1 MTNERALE
9 AVSEILEEYISPT
22 KVYEEK
28 MASRIVQAVL
38 QHAPSRAVEVPTVDD
53 VTNLLYEYLSD
64 SDLPDEFVRDALLL
78 PWAEKH
84 APALQ
89 AKLVALAQ
97 RPAPSA
103 QAWTRERASD
113 LCAAYEALTDA
124 RGPKQEL
131 RETMYIAGARL
142 FGSTAPSAPSA
153 QAWTR
158 ELARSMAE
166 DFDRRNESHDEPDN
180 DTWAEDM
187 FCAGIKAFGMR
198 CPTTAPVTSAQGGAL
213 PALEDIARDL
223 ENIHGIRGKAQA
235 MNVAGYL
242 RERIAGRAG
251 TKPTTPAGV
260 ALQGRTHQLEEQRE
274 ALETALAAAER
285 DLAAERAA
293 HEAANDELIAMLGRA
308 ERAEKRAAE
317 LERER
322 DEAQNGYDDHA
333 NLCRTLT
340 TERDS
345 LRAELAKVREESV
358 GKRLLEVTVRERNEA
373 RAELAACRAKL
384 EGLREACALSEAEA
398 SYLSTYV
405 SCDHDSPVAVIKR
418 IQSALQATQA
428 EKPAI
433 AAELAACKAKL
444 EEMRR
449 EARAFECAAQLTDE
463 ECARLEDDDG
473 NASDVL
479 AALQE
484 RLTFAQARLRVSSH
498 AIHPEPA
505 SAEKPDL
512 PPRVTQRDVDVLATM
527 ADDSVNMTAQLEDIR
542 KRFGMMS
549 DVDAVTVRVDEL
561 ELSAQQAFERIGR
574 LEAASAEKPSLEE
587 RVGRHEQA
595 LRHILDALG
604 KLTTEH
610 GDSVTTVYGDTSLAD
625 AREALDGAGNG
636 GG

>member
-1 MTNERALE
+1 
-9 AVSEILEEYISPT
+9 
-22 KVYEEK
+22 
-28 MASRIVQAVL
+28 
-38 QHAPSRAVEVPTVDD
+38 
-53 VTNLLYEYLSD
+53 
-64 SDLPDEFVRDALLL
+64 
-78 PWAEKH
+78 
-84 APALQ
+84 
-89 AKLVALAQ
+89 
-97 RPAPSA
+97 
-103 QAWTRERASD
+103 
-113 LCAAYEALTDA
+113 
-124 RGPKQEL
+124 
-131 RETMYIAGARL
+131 
-142 FGSTAPSAPSA
+142 
-153 QAWTR
+153 
-158 ELARSMAE
+158 MAE

-398 SYLSTYV
+398 SYLSTYI

>member
-1 MTNERALE
+1 MTAKEHVMTLSELE
-9 AVSEILEEYISPT
+9 A
-22 KVYEEK
+22 
-28 MASRIVQAVL
+28 
-38 QHAPSRAVEVPTVDD
+38 
-53 VTNLLYEYLSD
+53 
-64 SDLPDEFVRDALLL
+64 
-78 PWAEKH
+78 
-84 APALQ
+84 
-89 AKLVALAQ
+89 LVARWRDGFRYDDGSMAHAANGCADELEAALRQ
-97 RPAPSA
+97 
-103 QAWTRERASD
+103 QA
-113 LCAAYEALTDA
+113 
-124 RGPKQEL
+124 
-131 RETMYIAGARL
+131 
-142 FGSTAPSAPSA
+142 SAPVA
-153 QAWTR
+153 
-158 ELARSMAE
+158 
-166 DFDRRNESHDEPDN
+166 
-180 DTWAEDM
+180 
-187 FCAGIKAFGMR
+187 
-198 CPTTAPVTSAQGGAL
+198 SAQGDLAATMGEYESRIAHKAGVEASKRYAEQIRNLEKRAQKAEDQAGKARCERDDATYMLTRAL
-213 PALEDIARDL
+213 PSLESVARDL
-223 ENIHGIRGKAQA
+223 ENIHGIRDKAQA

-398 SYLSTYV
+398 SYLSTYI